1 MYRSVLLTIFLIFS
15 FVANASNPVVRNT
28 PAGIELLNKKVSI
41 ILSENA
47 ELVSF
52 RDLETNSDIASVDHS
67 KVAYY
72 KGINGNTEN
81 AKRLSYDAGKLSI
94 FFDGL
99 KVDLK
104 VQAFDDYFI
113 VEVLNSDLKGIDVLT
128 FLDFKLKYDYSAP
141 NTFLA
146 AGIALSPQ
154 TNPVYYPSGESKE
167 VIGQCT
173 SHVGFKGAKLAIVAC
188 RKNDLW
194 EIERDIYRSLPSHS
208 VPVVLASGGP
218 FAQFSEA
225 NRYDCVIIGQAE
237 VDPSHVPEW
246 IKFYSGMGIK
256 QFDFMIGASSFLQ
269 GQFTFTRLGSAKAF
283 KEQIA
288 DPLYSVGI
296 ISTLHTYSYYISSSS
311 HELLSNPKWQR
322 QLEFRESFVLA
333 NTIAP
338 DKTEIKVKGDMTRMI
353 TDVSFKASVL
363 PYVLIDNEII
373 RYSIGE
379 DGFVSCKRGQCGT
392 TAAPHKAGATVK
404 VIGGYFN
411 YIAPQIGSELYYEI
425 ARRTAKAYNEGG
437 FRGLYFDA
445 IDGLGV
451 HLRNAGLGDYQWYY
465 GAAFINEVLKN
476 CKTEPLVVEYSHIYP
491 TIWPGRGRGEC
502 WDRPCRGYKNF
513 IDDHTSRNKS
523 LRDRQYITTL
533 GWMDF
538 YPFKKEQ
545 LANYSTKYLY
555 SDDVDYLGVKAIAY
569 DQTMVYEGLLERD
582 LERLP
587 ALRRNLDMFA
597 QYNQLRMSRYFS
609 DDVKNVLKKGEY
621 EYKLARN
628 GGEWGFKEVVYCR
641 KKLRDIAKDELTVIN
656 PFEKQKP
663 FIRLENLYSSD
674 CGSTINLMNN
684 EELKALSNSVC
695 QKTFL
700 EPQNLSKHLGLKVE
714 VKGNGINSKDALCI
728 RLASS
733 ETSGFA
739 DYVVRLDFDGF
750 RDIILSNLDNAD
762 CRDLYFKGMEDN
774 LYKVHRKEVDFSK
787 VKTIQIYKA
796 GDCKGVVVKSIDA
809 VPLVSNPIAN
819 PTIHIGSAS
828 VVFLDT
834 IQTGEYIE
842 YNAGDKIALVYDS
855 IGNSRE
861 IRVKRKGK
869 FRAPAGSFNVNV
881 TVEPTR
887 ENIPTEIDLTFGL
900 YGEFIHN

>member
-1 MYRSVLLTIFLIFS
+1 MFRSGLLTIFLIYT
-15 FVANASNPVVRNT
+15 VLAHAANPVVRNT
-28 PAGIELLNKKVSI
+28 QAGIELLNKKVSI
-41 ILSENA
+41 VLSDSA

-52 RDLETNSDIASVDHS
+52 RDLETNTDIASVDHS
-67 KVAYY
+67 KIAYY
-72 KGINGNTEN
+72 KGFNGNTVK
-81 AKRLSYDAGKLSI
+81 AKRLSYEAEILSI
-94 FFDGL
+94 FFDDL
-99 KVDLK
+99 RVDLK
-104 VQAFDDYFI
+104 IQAFDDYFI
-113 VEVLNSDLKGIDVLT
+113 VEVLNSELKGIDVLT
-128 FLDFKLKYDYSAP
+128 FLDLKLNYDYTIP

-146 AGIALSPQ
+146 AGIALSLQ

-173 SHVGFKGAKLAIVAC
+173 SHIGFKGAKLAIVAC
-188 RKNDLW
+188 GKNDLW
-194 EIERDIYRSLPSHS
+194 VIERNIYRSLPSHS

-225 NRYDCVIIGQAE
+225 NSYDCVIIGQAE
-237 VDPSHVPEW
+237 VDPSNVPEW
-246 IKFYSGMGIK
+246 IKFYSEIGIK
-256 QFDFMIGASSFLQ
+256 QYDFIIGASSFTQ
-269 GQFTFTRLGSAKAF
+269 GQFTFPKLGSAKAF

-296 ISTLHTYSYYISSSS
+296 ISTLHTYSYYICPSSY
-311 HELLSNPKWQR
+311 ELLSNPRWQQ
-322 QLEFRESFVLA
+322 QLEFRENFILA
-333 NTIAP
+333 NSIAS
-338 DKTEIKVKGDMTRMI
+338 DNTEVILMGNMMRMKTD
-353 TDVSFKASVL
+353 DSFKASVL
-363 PYVLIDNEII
+363 PYALIDNEII
-373 RYSIGE
+373 RYSLGD
-379 DGFVSCKRGQCGT
+379 DGFISCKRGQCGT
-392 TAAPHKAGATVK
+392 TATSHKAGTAVK

-425 ARRTAKAYNEGG
+425 ARRTAEAYNEGG

-513 IDDHTSRNKS
+513 FDDHTSRNKS

-587 ALRRNLDMFA
+587 ALRRNLDIYA

-628 GGEWGFKEVVYCR
+628 RGEWGFKEVVYCR
-641 KKLRDIAKDELTVIN
+641 KKLRDIAKEELTVMN

-674 CGSTINLMNN
+674 CRSSIVLMNN
-684 EELKALSNSVC
+684 DELKALSNPIC
-695 QKTFL
+695 EKTFS

-739 DYVVRLDFDGF
+739 DYVVRLDFDGY
-750 RDIILSNLDNAD
+750 RDIILTNLDNAEY
-762 CRDLYFKGMEDN
+762 RDIYFKGMEDN
-774 LYKVHRKEVDFSK
+774 LYKVHRSEVDFSR
-787 VKTIQIYKA
+787 VKNIQIYKA
-796 GDCKGVVVKSIDA
+796 GDCNDVVVKSINA
-809 VPLVSNPIAN
+809 VPLVSNPITN
-819 PTIHIGSAS
+819 PTVIVGSAS

-834 IQTGEYIE
+834 IQSGEYIE
-842 YNAGDKIALVYDS
+842 YNAGDKYAVVYDS
-855 IGNSRE
+855 IGKGRD
-861 IRVKRKGK
+861 IKVKRKGK
-869 FRAPAGSFNVNV
+869 LRASVGSFNVNV
-881 TVEPTR
+881 TVSPTS
-887 ENIPTEIDLTFGL
+887 EIIPTEIDLTVGL
-900 YGEFIHN
+900 YGKFIHN